1 MKLHHVA
8 AAAAALV
15 ALAYAVAP
23 AHADDPIL
31 LKFAYPAAPSG
42 WVIDK
47 GLNPWAKRVEAA
59 TDGKVEIRI
68 YPGNA
73 ISNFR
78 NVYDRLLNG
87 VAEFGFGT
95 FGTIED
101 QFPKSSVAGLPFL
114 ADTSAEAGLALWR
127 LYASGVTADE
137 YAKVK
142 PIALFGFGATGLHMT
157 KPVTKLEDL
166 QGMRIFANGRSVAR
180 LLTLIGA
187 VPITSTSGELYQGLS
202 RGLAAGTAHSWPGIE
217 TFKVAELTKHH
228 LDMPFGK
235 TGGYF
240 FMNKDAFARLPEAA
254 QRAVDRYSGE
264 TFTKIMG
271 KGADEEDDIQRD
283 RVMAQP
289 GHVHSALT
297 AEELARMKRMVEPLT
312 EEWVA
317 ATVDGA
323 KVLAA
328 YRAELTRIRGGS

>member
-1 MKLHHVA
+1 MNLSRLSAVFVA
-8 AAAAALV
+8 TGI
-15 ALAYAVAP
+15 LATATT
-23 AHADDPIL
+23 HAIAEEPIL

-42 WVIDK
+42 WAIDK
-47 GLNPWAKRVEAA
+47 GLNPWTKRVQAA
-59 TDGKVEIRI
+59 ADGKVEIRI
-68 YPGNA
+68 YPGSS

-127 LYASGVTADE
+127 LSASGVTADE

-157 KPVTKLEDL
+157 KPVTKLEEL

-202 RGLAAGTAHSWPGIE
+202 RGGT
-217 TFKVAELTKHH
+217 
-228 LDMPFGK
+228 
-235 TGGYF
+235 
-240 FMNKDAFARLPEAA
+240 
-254 QRAVDRYSGE
+254 
-264 TFTKIMG
+264 
-271 KGADEEDDIQRD
+271 
-283 RVMAQP
+283 
-289 GHVHSALT
+289 
-297 AEELARMKRMVEPLT
+297 
-312 EEWVA
+312 
-317 ATVDGA
+317 
-323 KVLAA
+323 
-328 YRAELTRIRGGS
+328 

>member
-1 MKLHHVA
+1 MKIRQIAAVTVGLVVLA
-8 AAAAALV
+8 AAASAR
-15 ALAYAVAP
+15 
-23 AHADDPIL
+23 ADDPIL
-31 LKFAYPAAPSG
+31 LKFAYPAAPTG

-202 RGLAAGTAHSWPGIE
+202 RGLASGTALTWQGIE
-217 TFKVAELTKHH
+217 TFKVAASTQ
-228 LDMPFGK
+228 
-235 TGGYF
+235 
-240 FMNKDAFARLPEAA
+240 EAA
-254 QRAVDRYSGE
+254 DTE
-264 TFTKIMG
+264 T
-271 KGADEEDDIQRD
+271 ARS
-283 RVMAQP
+283 RV
-289 GHVHSALT
+289 
-297 AEELARMKRMVEPLT
+297 R
-312 EEWVA
+312 
-317 ATVDGA
+317 
-323 KVLAA
+323 
-328 YRAELTRIRGGS
+328 

>member
-1 MKLHHVA
+1 MKKYLSLILAVA
-8 AAAAALV
+8 AIAFGSAAAPV
-15 ALAYAVAP
+15 R
-23 AHADDPIL
+23 ADEPIL
-31 LKFAYPAAPSG
+31 LKFAYPAAPTG

-47 GLNPWAKRVEAA
+47 GLNPWTKRVEAA
-59 TDGKVEIRI
+59 ADGKIEIRI
-68 YPGNA
+68 YPGTA

-101 QFPKSSVAGLPFL
+101 QFPKTSVAGLPFL

-157 KPVTKLEDL
+157 KPVAKLEDL
-166 QGMRIFANGRSVAR
+166 QGVRIFANGRSVAR
-180 LLTLIGA
+180 LLALIGA
-187 VPITSTSGELYQGLS
+187 VPITATSGELYQGLS
-202 RGLAAGTAHSWPGIE
+202 RNLASGTALTWPGIE

-240 FMNKDAFARLPEAA
+240 FMNKDAFARLPETA
-254 QRAVDRYSGE
+254 QRAIDRFSGE
-264 TFTKIMG
+264 TFTKTMG
-271 KGADEEDDIQRD
+271 AGADEEDDLQRD

-289 GHVHSALT
+289 GHVHLKLT
-297 AEELARMKRMVEPLT
+297 ADELERLKRMAAPVT

-317 ATVDGA
+317 ATSDGA
-323 KVLAA
+323 RVLAA
-328 YRAELTRIRGGS
+328 YKAEIARIRGGS